1 MRAAHAAGPRRFELR
16 DLPLPACSA
25 GQVRVRI
32 EACGICGSDLH
43 RYHANQM
50 PPDHTPGHEMA
61 GVIDAVGSGVSKIAP
76 GTHVVVEPLRSCG
89 ACEYC
94 RSGRDSIC
102 RDVQLYGWHL
112 DGGLAEYIAV
122 PEHRVY
128 PVAADLRPE
137 VAALAEPVAVSVH
150 GLARGGFES
159 GQRILVLGAGAIGQV
174 TLLCARALGASEVW
188 MTARYAQQAEAAK
201 ALGAK
206 RVLTEEEASLG
217 QLEGLGRSAA
227 FDLVVET
234 VGGHADTLAAAC
246 AAARPGGVVSVLG
259 VFVDAPP
266 LDPLQALSKELDLCW
281 SNCYHRPIGG
291 RADFET
297 AAGLVD
303 TERESLAHL
312 TTHQLPLSEVDR
324 AFAIASDKRSGALK
338 VSICP

>member
-1 MRAAHAAGPRRFELR
+1 MRAARVAGPRRLEVR
-16 DLPLPACSA
+16 DVPLPECEPE
-25 GQVRVRI
+25 QVRVRI

-43 RYHANQM
+43 RYHAEQM

-61 GVIDAVGSGVSKIAP
+61 GVIDAVGDGVSEIAP
-76 GTHVVVEPLRSCG
+76 GTQVVVEPLRSCG
-89 ACEYC
+89 VCEYC

-102 RDVQLYGWHL
+102 PEAQLYGWHL
-112 DGGLAEYIAV
+112 DGGFAEYVAV

-137 VAALAEPVAVSVH
+137 IAALAEPVAVSIH
-150 GLARGGFES
+150 GLSRGGFEP
-159 GQRILVLGAGAIGQV
+159 GQRVLVLGAGAIGQV
-174 TLLCARALGASEVW
+174 TLLCARALGAGEVW
-188 MTARYAQQAEAAK
+188 MTARYAQQAEAAR

-206 RVLTEEEASLG
+206 RVLTEQEASLG
-217 QLEGLGRSAA
+217 QLEGLGRSSA

-234 VGGHADTLAAAC
+234 VGGHADTLASAC

-259 VFVDAPP
+259 VFIDAPP
-266 LDPLQALSKELDLCW
+266 LDPTQALMKELDLCW
-281 SNCYHRPIGG
+281 SNCYHRPVDG
-291 RADFET
+291 RADFEV

-324 AFAIASDKRSGALK
+324 AFEIASDKKSGAVK
-338 VSICP
+338 VSVCP